1 MEARRWREYNW
12 PLLVCVLVLLVIGAL
27 AVYSA
32 TLTAVTFN
40 GTPLSVLFPRQLV
53 YIGIGLVG
61 MTLATL
67 LDYRL
72 LSSLARPLYVVMI
85 GILGIVHLVGQVSGG
100 AQSWIAIGERTVQP
114 AEPAKLVLVLAL
126 AAYFQ
131 HFEARR
137 GSWPVQLGGLAISLL
152 PTLLVLL
159 QPDLGTAVVMLG
171 IWLVMAWGSGLRPQQ
186 FAALALLAVPLL
198 YVIWTTDL
206 LLDDY
211 QRRRL
216 LTFFYLLT
224 DPAQVNRD
232 DAYNVV
238 QALNAIGQGGWF
250 GSGLTRGV
258 FSQGNYVPIQHTD
271 FIFAVIAEEM
281 GFIGA
286 LVLIVFQ
293 ALLLWQALSIAG
305 QARDLFGRLLAL
317 GVFTMLFIHV
327 LINIGMNLSLLP
339 VTGLPLPLIS
349 HGGSFTITVLLGL
362 GLVQSVALRRRRIVF

>member
-1 MEARRWREYNW
+1 MESRRWREYNW

-40 GTPLSVLFPRQLV
+40 GTPLSILFPRQLL

-61 MTLATL
+61 MFLATI

-72 LSSLARPLYVVMI
+72 LSSLARPIYVVTI
-85 GILGIVHLVGQVSGG
+85 VVLSIVHLVGRVSGG

-114 AEPAKLVLVLAL
+114 AEPAKLALVLAL

-137 GSWPVQLGGLAISLL
+137 ESWPVQLGALALALL

-159 QPDLGTAVVMLG
+159 QPDLGTALVMLG
-171 IWLVMAWGSGLRPQQ
+171 IWLVMAWGSGMRGRHL
-186 FAALALLAVPLL
+186 AALALLAVPIL
-198 YVIWTTDL
+198 YVTWRTDL
-206 LLDDY
+206 LLDEY

-224 DPAQVNRD
+224 DPARVNRD

-250 GSGLTRGV
+250 GSGLTHGI
-258 FSQGNYVPIQHTD
+258 FSQGNYVPVQHTD

-305 QARDLFGRLLAL
+305 QARDLFGRLIAL
-317 GVFTMLFIHV
+317 GMFTMLFIHV

-349 HGGSFTITVLLGL
+349 HGGSFMITVLVGIGML
-362 GLVQSVALRRRRIVF
+362 QSVALRRRRIVF